1 MIVAGR
7 RGAEPQAMAMGI
19 AGISLLL
26 FVAYPLSLLLLH
38 SLEVGGRPTVASYLK
53 AFAER
58 QNLVALGNSLYV
70 GVAVTLL
77 AVLIGVGMACLIIRT
92 DIPFKRGF
100 RGLIFLT
107 FITPPY
113 IGAIGWIQLLGRA
126 GYLNSA
132 LMRAFN
138 LSAPP
143 IELYSLEGI
152 IAVMAI
158 YLYPLV
164 FWATAG
170 VLEQTDPA
178 LEDAAALSGGTRWR
192 VFTTIT
198 LPLASPN
205 ILSAAILVFIHTI
218 SCFAVAAALGL
229 PTRHYVLA
237 TRIYAALSHYDVQ
250 MACALS
256 VVLVLLSGGAFL
268 LQRVLLGQGRYTTI
282 TSGSRRPEPVEL
294 GRWRLPATVFLAA
307 FTFLTAILPL
317 LTILSTSLLKA
328 WGLPPALGNLSWGNY
343 LAILQDRLIGSALR
357 NSLIF
362 ASLAASAGALLSF
375 VVAYIS
381 ARTRLPGRGFLDLMA
396 TFPLAIPGPVLAT
409 AMILAFMNPPFVLY
423 NTPWIIILAYIVA
436 FTPFALRNLSGS
448 LRAIDPALEEVAWL
462 SGASWL
468 RGLKDILLP
477 LLRPEILTSWI
488 LVFLMGLREI
498 PLSPM
503 LHTQGTET
511 VGVVLFSFWETI
523 GVEAVSALAVIV
535 MLVTLAGHL
544 ILGKLGGR
552 LEVGR

>member
-1 MIVAGR
+1 MIVARR

-19 AGISLLL
+19 AGIPLLL

-53 AFAER
+53 AFAEH

-77 AVLIGVGMACLIIRT
+77 AVLIGVGMAWLIIRT

-170 VLEQTDPA
+170 VLERTDPA

-205 ILSAAILVFIHTI
+205 ILSAAILVFIYTI

-256 VVLVLLSGGAFL
+256 VILVLLSGGAFL

-362 ASLAASAGALLSF
+362 ASLAASAAALLSF
-375 VVAYIS
+375 VIAYIC

-488 LVFLMGLREI
+488 LVFLMGFREI
-498 PLSPM
+498 PLSLM

>member
-26 FVAYPLSLLLLH
+26 LVAYPLSLLLLH

-77 AVLIGVGMACLIIRT
+77 AVLIGVGTAWLIIRT

-170 VLEQTDPA
+170 VLERTNPA

-282 TSGSRRPEPVEL
+282 TSGSRRPEPLNL
-294 GRWRLPATVFLAA
+294 GRWRLPATIFLAA

-328 WGLPPALGNLSWGNY
+328 CGLPPALGNLSWGNY

-375 VVAYIS
+375 VVAYIC

-488 LVFLMGLREI
+488 LVFLMGFREI
-498 PLSPM
+498 PLSLM

>member
-1 MIVAGR
+1 MVT
-7 RGAEPQAMAMGI
+7 GI
-19 AGISLLL
+19 AGASLLL
-26 FVAYPLSLLLLH
+26 FVAYPLSLLLFH
-38 SLEVGGRPTVASYLK
+38 SVKSDGKLTVASYLK
-53 AFAER
+53 AFTDR

-70 GVAVTLL
+70 SLAVTLL
-77 AVLIGVGMACLIIRT
+77 AVLIGVGMAWLIART
-92 DIPFKRGF
+92 DLPFKRGF

-113 IGAIGWIQLLGRA
+113 IGTIGWIQLFGRA
-126 GYLNSA
+126 GYVNAA
-132 LMRAFN
+132 LMRCFH
-138 LSAPP
+138 LSSPP

-164 FWATAG
+164 FWPTASA
-170 VLEQTDPA
+170 LERTDPA
-178 LEDAAALSGGTRWR
+178 LEDAAASSGGTRWR
-192 VFTTIT
+192 VLTTIT
-198 LPLASPN
+198 LPLASPS
-205 ILSAAILVFIHTI
+205 ILSAATLVFIHTI

-237 TRIYAALSHYDVQ
+237 TRIYVALSHYDVQ

-268 LQRVLLGQGRYTTI
+268 LQRALLGRGRYTTA
-282 TSGSRRPEPVEL
+282 TSGSTRPEPVEL
-294 GRWRLPATVFLAA
+294 GRLRLPVTIFLSVFTL
-307 FTFLTAILPL
+307 FTAILPL
-317 LTILSTSLLKA
+317 LTIFSTSLLKA
-328 WGLPPALGNLSWGNY
+328 WGLPLALGNLSWGNY
-343 LAILQDRLIGSALR
+343 LAILQSRLIGSALR

-362 ASLAASAGALLSF
+362 ATLAASAAALLSF

-381 ARTRLPGRGFLDLMA
+381 ARTRLAGRGFLDLIA

-409 AMILAFMNPPFVLY
+409 AMILAWMRPPLVLY

-448 LRAIDPALEEVAWL
+448 LRAIDPALEEAAWA

-477 LLRPEILTSWI
+477 LLRPEILKSWI

-498 PLSPM
+498 PLSLM

-511 VGVVLFSFWETI
+511 VGVVLFSFRETI
-523 GVEAVSALAVIV
+523 GVEAISALAVIV
-535 MLVTLAGHL
+535 ILITLAGHL
-544 ILGKLGGR
+544 IVGKLGR
-552 LEVGR
+552 ELEVRQ

>member
-1 MIVAGR
+1 MVMGAAG
-7 RGAEPQAMAMGI
+7 AA
-19 AGISLLL
+19 LLL
-26 FVAYPLSLLLLH
+26 FTAYPLFLLLLH
-38 SLEVGGRPTVASYLK
+38 SVKSDGRPTVASYLK
-53 AFAER
+53 AFTDR
-58 QNLVALGNSLYV
+58 QNLVALGSSLYV
-70 GVAVTLL
+70 SIAVTIL
-77 AVLIGVGMACLIIRT
+77 AVLIGVGMAWLITRT
-92 DIPFKRGF
+92 DIYFKRGF

-113 IGAIGWIQLLGRA
+113 IGTIGWIQLLGRA
-126 GYLNSA
+126 GYVNST
-132 LMRAFN
+132 LMRAFK
-138 LSAPP
+138 LPDPP

-152 IAVMAI
+152 IAVMVI

-170 VLEQTDPA
+170 ALKRINST
-178 LEDAAALSGGTRWR
+178 LEDAAASSGGTRWR
-192 VFTTIT
+192 VLTTIT
-198 LPLASPN
+198 LPLASPS

-250 MACALS
+250 MACTLS
-256 VVLVLLSGGAFL
+256 VVLVLLSSGAFL
-268 LQRVLLGQGRYTTI
+268 LQRALLGRRRYTTT
-282 TSGSRRPEPVEL
+282 TSGSKKPEPVKL
-294 GRWRLPATVFLAA
+294 GRWRLPVTIFLLV

-317 LTILSTSLLKA
+317 LAILSTSLLKA
-328 WGLPPALGNLSWGNY
+328 WGLPLTLGNLSWGNY
-343 LAILQDRLIGSALR
+343 LAIFRDRLIGSALR

-362 ASLAASAGALLSF
+362 ATLAASAAVLLSF

-381 ARTRLPGRGFLDLMA
+381 ARTRLAGRGFLDLIA

-409 AMILAFMNPPFVLY
+409 AMILAWTRPPLVLY
-423 NTPWIIILAYIVA
+423 NTPWIIIMAYVVA

-448 LRAIDPALEEVAWL
+448 FRAFDPALEEAAWA

-477 LLRPEILTSWI
+477 LLRPEILTSFV

-498 PLSPM
+498 PLSLM

-511 VGVVLFSFWETI
+511 VGVVLFSFRETI

-535 MLVTLAGHL
+535 ILITLIGHL
-544 ILGKLGGR
+544 IVGKLGGR
-552 LEVGR
+552 LEVS

>member
-26 FVAYPLSLLLLH
+26 LVAYPLSLLLLH

-77 AVLIGVGMACLIIRT
+77 AVLIGVGTAWLITRT

-170 VLEQTDPA
+170 VLERTDPA

-205 ILSAAILVFIHTI
+205 ILSAAILVFIYTI

-268 LQRVLLGQGRYTTI
+268 LQRVLLGEGRYTTI
-282 TSGSRRPEPVEL
+282 TSRSRRPEPLNLE
-294 GRWRLPATVFLAA
+294 RWRLPATIFLAA

-375 VVAYIS
+375 VVAYIC

-436 FTPFALRNLSGS
+436 FIPFALRNLSGS

-488 LVFLMGLREI
+488 LVFLMGFREI
-498 PLSPM
+498 PLSLM